1 MTVCMLM
8 RNMCNIW
15 NKKIGKPVY
24 VNPKLSDK
32 YMNDWFINKMSKN
45 EKNQKLTAYESYK
58 KIESEVRF

>member
-24 VNPKLSDK
+24 VNPKLSD
-32 YMNDWFINKMSKN
+32 
-45 EKNQKLTAYESYK
+45 
-58 KIESEVRF
+58 